1 MSANLVDPDSPII
14 TRVDERE
21 NHFDADKQLPGFGGP
36 VRLQVGLHRGWLRPA
51 WAAVCGALASGE
63 LSWSSEP
70 LFRLALLIV
79 LVDIVWGG
87 LWSALITTDWAT
99 PLRQWQSWKRGTP
112 VRILPYTSPEGPA
125 GRLAQ
130 TLGQLRSWWREV
142 VRPPLGSTLIGL
154 ALLLPVA
161 IVVGAVLGTLP
172 LLATLA
178 AISLI
183 QLVFTWTGGDSRP
196 TPSLQAVVVI
206 ALPWLAGHALLGNP
220 TLVSALVAMAFTIS
234 YAGGLRLA
242 LGWSG
247 LVRWN
252 LGQIVAVIVLVALGE
267 SQAAGI
273 AGVLFFSQAIL
284 QPGLFDGETD
294 GILPGAAARFPKVA
308 QPWLMGAMLVTA
320 WGIAA
325 ASG

>member
-1 MSANLVDPDSPII
+1 VSANLVDPNSPI
-14 TRVDERE
+14 TARVDERE
-21 NHFDADKQLPGFGGP
+21 NHFDAEKQLPGLGGP
-36 VRLQVGLHRGWLRPA
+36 TRVQVGLHRGWLRPA

-63 LSWSSEP
+63 LTWSSEP

-99 PLRQWQSWKRGTP
+99 PLGRWQSWKRGTP

-125 GRLAQ
+125 GHLAQ
-130 TLGQLRSWWREV
+130 ALGQLRSWWREV
-142 VRPPLGSTLIGL
+142 VRPTLGPTLTGL

-161 IVVGAVLGTLP
+161 IVVAAVLGTLP

-178 AISLI
+178 AISLV
-183 QLVFTWTGGDSRP
+183 QLVFTRTGGDSRP
-196 TPSLQAVVVI
+196 APSLQAVVVI
-206 ALPWLAGHALLGNP
+206 GLPWLAGHALFGNP
-220 TLVSALVAMAFTIS
+220 TLVSALAALAFTIS
-234 YAGGLRLA
+234 FAGGLRLA

-252 LGQIVAVIVLVALGE
+252 LGQIAAVIVLVALGE
-267 SQAAGI
+267 SKATGI
-273 AGVLFFSQAIL
+273 AGVLFFSQVIL

-294 GILPGAAARFPKVA
+294 GIMPNAAARFPSVA